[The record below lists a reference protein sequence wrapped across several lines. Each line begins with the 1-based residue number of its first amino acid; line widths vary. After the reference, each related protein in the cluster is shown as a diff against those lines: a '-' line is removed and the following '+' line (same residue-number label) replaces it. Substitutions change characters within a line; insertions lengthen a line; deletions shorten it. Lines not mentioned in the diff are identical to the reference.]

1 MASSILSLP
10 KLRISPHKVISAQI
24 YDFLRKHI
32 TETNITPGT
41 ILSENSLSKHFNVS
55 RQPVREALMRLSYEG
70 MLRVMPQRGSVV
82 ERISVSEIRQTV
94 FVRTAIEK
102 ECVLNITNLKP
113 KDREECLLQLERVL
127 QQQKR
132 LLQDE
137 EDKDIRAAY
146 LRLDDLFHERLCAIS
161 GTNMAWNTIQS
172 LKGQMDRIRFLTFD
186 KDVTPP
192 ETVTHEHEEIFAHL
206 KTGDMK
212 QCLVLLS
219 QHLSNIIDTQ
229 KPIIRAYSDWFTP
242 ESLNMLRRDEAEKVE
257 VKAKKTKAESHG
269 STDKPK
275 ARASRASAKKDAQ

>member
-1 MASSILSLP
+1 
-10 KLRISPHKVISAQI
+10 
-24 YDFLRKHI
+24 
-32 TETNITPGT
+32 
-41 ILSENSLSKHFNVS
+41 
-55 RQPVREALMRLSYEG
+55 MRLSYEG

-113 KDREECLLQLERVL
+113 KEREECLLQLERAL

-132 LLQDE
+132 LLQDDE
-137 EDKDIRAAY
+137 EKDVRAAY

-186 KDVTPP
+186 KNVTPP
-192 ETVTHEHEEIFAHL
+192 EVVTQEHDEIFEHL
-206 KTGDMK
+206 KTGNLK
-212 QCLVLLS
+212 QCLALLS

-229 KPIIRAYSDWFTP
+229 KPIIRTYSDWFTP
-242 ESLNMLRRDEAEKVE
+242 ESLNMLRREEVEKVE
-257 VKAKKTKAESHG
+257 DKTKKTKAEGHG
-269 STDKPK
+269 SADKPTPRT
-275 ARASRASAKKDAQ
+275 ARAKKEAH